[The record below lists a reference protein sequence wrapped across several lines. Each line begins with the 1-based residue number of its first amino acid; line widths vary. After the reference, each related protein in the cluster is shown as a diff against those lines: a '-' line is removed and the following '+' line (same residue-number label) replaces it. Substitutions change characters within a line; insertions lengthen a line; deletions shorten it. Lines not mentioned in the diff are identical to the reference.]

1 MKIITN
7 VEEDKYFLNN
17 KQTPENQGSH
27 VDFATADSNKI
38 EGDVEAVLNFLFNN
52 AIFKNHYYPR
62 K

>member
-1 MKIITN
+1 MKIIKYG
-7 VEEDKYFLNN
+7 EEDKYFLNN

-27 VDFATADSNKI
+27 VDFATSDSNKI
-38 EGDVEAVLNFLFNN
+38 EGDLEAVLNFLFNN